1 MNPLVLEWIEKAEGD
16 YATAQ
21 RELRARKLPN
31 YDAACFHAQQMA
43 EKYLKAFLQFN
54 ELVPPRSHD
63 LVELLALA
71 LSFQPYLVILE
82 PDLKSLNAF
91 AVQFRYPG
99 QSAEKA
105 DARSALAAAK
115 VIRVQLRVL
124 LEY

>member
-43 EKYLKAFLQFN
+43 EKYLKAFLQVN
-54 ELVPPRSHD
+54 DVVPPRSHD

-71 LSFQPYLVILE
+71 LNFQPHLVILE

>member
-1 MNPLVLEWIEKAEGD
+1 MPLRRE
-16 YATAQ
+16 
-21 RELRARKLPN
+21 ELRARKLPN

-43 EKYLKAFLQFN
+43 EKYLKAFLQVN
-54 ELVPPRSHD
+54 DVVPPRSHD

-71 LSFQPYLVILE
+71 LNFQPHLVLLE